1 MAVSNGKYL
10 RKGHTRETHTL
21 IYTLPAAAHL
31 KNLYIQVLQKK
42 SLRKTFMIKSE
53 NKSKIFE
60 SSLFWWTNQ
69 KATKDT
75 HTPTHTHTSSLNQE
89 ISSLRKLTCP

>member
-10 RKGHTRETHTL
+10 RKGHTRETYTL
-21 IYTLPAAAHL
+21 IYTLPAAAHF
-31 KNLYIQVLQKK
+31 KK
-42 SLRKTFMIKSE
+42 PVHTSSSKKKVYKKTFMIKSE

-75 HTPTHTHTSSLNQE
+75 YTNTHTQ
-89 ISSLRKLTCP
+89 RLT

>member
-1 MAVSNGKYL
+1 
-10 RKGHTRETHTL
+10 
-21 IYTLPAAAHL
+21 
-31 KNLYIQVLQKK
+31 
-42 SLRKTFMIKSE
+42 MIKSE

-75 HTPTHTHTSSLNQE
+75 HTPTHTHTEAHLTK
-89 ISSLRKLTCP
+89 KLAHSEN